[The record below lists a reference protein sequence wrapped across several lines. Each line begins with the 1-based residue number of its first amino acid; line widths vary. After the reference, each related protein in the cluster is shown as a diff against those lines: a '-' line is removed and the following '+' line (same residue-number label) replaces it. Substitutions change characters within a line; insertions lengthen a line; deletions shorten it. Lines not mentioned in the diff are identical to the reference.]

1 MVAIERL
8 KFKIFVCLL
17 LFVDHAEEVR
27 SIIQRAAKDVAIES
41 SLKTYEEVWLSKI
54 FELRVHTRMKGP
66 SSAAAATQEVNMAT
80 KRRSGLRLDSTVVTQ
95 MFYVLCSLQ
104 IQRHLFSF
112 NLRFTLCHIVC
123 QLVRFTS
130 FCII

>member
-1 MVAIERL
+1 MC
-8 KFKIFVCLL
+8 VCLL

-95 MFYVLCSLQ
+95 MFFVLCSLQ
-104 IQRHLFSF
+104 IQRHLFPF

-123 QLVRFTS
+123 QLVRFSS

>member
-1 MVAIERL
+1 MC
-8 KFKIFVCLL
+8 VCLL

-80 KRRSGLRLDSTVVTQ
+80 KRRSEGLRLDSKGVTQ
-95 MFYVLCSLQ
+95 MFFVLCSLQ
-104 IQRHLFSF
+104 IQRHPFSF
-112 NLRFTLCHIVC
+112 NLRFTFSHIVC
-123 QLVRFTS
+123 QLVRFS
-130 FCII
+130 YFCIT

>member
-1 MVAIERL
+1 MC
-8 KFKIFVCLL
+8 VCLL

-95 MFYVLCSLQ
+95 MFFVLCSLQ

-123 QLVRFTS
+123 
-130 FCII
+130 